1 MKVQTISKLILT
13 GLLLIS
19 AQAALAGTT
28 PTVQPGVNPLDRLQ
42 TVGKDAGYSD
52 ASDTTL
58 MEILGTVISGLLGLL
73 GAIFIILIVVA
84 GYNWMTASG
93 DEQKIDKAKD
103 TIRAALIGLI
113 IIVGAYAIW
122 RFVSGYLITGD
133 VGSSQYGGS
142 GNDN

>member
-1 MKVQTISKLILT
+1 MKPQTISKLIIV
-13 GLLLIS
+13 GLMLVS
-19 AQAALAGTT
+19 FQAVLAETT
-28 PTVQPGVNPLDRLQ
+28 PSSQPNVNPLDRLQ
-42 TVGKDAGYSD
+42 TVGKDAGYAD

-73 GAIFIILIVVA
+73 GAIFIILIVVS

-103 TIRAALIGLI
+103 TIRSAIIGLI

-122 RFVSGYLITGD
+122 SFVSGYLVTGD
-133 VGSSQYGGS
+133 TGSSQYGGS
-142 GNDN
+142 